1 MLDSLIRYLQRFL
14 WSPQFSG
21 LPPVP
26 AFGIAFL
33 RYVWA
38 IVRDLMSGQLT
49 MRAMSL
55 VYTTLL
61 SIVPLLAFSFSVLKG
76 FGIHRELEPQ
86 LTEFLAPLGS
96 QGERI
101 VTTLMN
107 LVNDVDGGVLGGVS
121 LAFFIYT
128 AFSMVQKIEE
138 SVNYV
143 WHVSN
148 PRSITRRFTEYFSVL
163 LMGPVVLVVAL
174 GIIASIRNNALAE
187 RLIEIEPFGTAIVAA
202 GQLTPYLLAI
212 LALTVLYK
220 LIPNTRV
227 KFRAA
232 FVGGLTAGILWATT
246 SAVFAS
252 VFVGAGGRIQ
262 VVYASFAIAILAL
275 MWLYLNWLILLLGA
289 QIAFYNQNP
298 GFLRLGHRETR
309 LANSLRERLALNVMY
324 LVGAAFRGGSGCRT
338 VRELAKELAI
348 PGIVISQ
355 VVTNLEDAGL
365 ITSTEQERLVP
376 AREPARIGL
385 QDILDAVR
393 EGGDTGSWRPPSWT
407 PAIAD
412 LGERIDE
419 ALEAVVDE
427 RTLSDLLDQLEDRN
441 SQAG

>member
-1 MLDSLIRYLQRFL
+1 MLDSLIRYLQRLL
-14 WSPQFSG
+14 WSPRFAG

-26 AFGIAFL
+26 AFGMAFL

-49 MRAMSL
+49 MRAMSM

-101 VTTLMN
+101 VSTLMN

-148 PRSITRRFTEYFSVL
+148 PRSIARRFTEYFSVL

-174 GIIASIRNNALAE
+174 GIIASVQNNALTE
-187 RLIEIEPFGTAIVAA
+187 RLMEIEPFGTAIVAA
-202 GQLTPYLLAI
+202 GELTPYVLAV
-212 LALTVLYK
+212 LALTILYK

-246 SAVFAS
+246 SAVFAN

-262 VVYASFAIAILAL
+262 VVYASFAIAILVL

-298 GFLRLGHRETR
+298 GFLRLGRRETR
-309 LANSLRERLALNVMY
+309 LANSMRERLALNIMY
-324 LVGAAFRGGSGCRT
+324 LVGAAFRAGSGCRT

-355 VVTNLEDAGL
+355 VVISLEEAGL

-385 QDILDAVR
+385 QDILNAVR
-393 EGGDTGSWRPPSWT
+393 EGGDTGSWRPPEWT

-412 LGERIDE
+412 LGERIDG

-427 RTLSDLLDQLEDRN
+427 RTLSDLLDKFEGGRD
-441 SQAG
+441 QAG